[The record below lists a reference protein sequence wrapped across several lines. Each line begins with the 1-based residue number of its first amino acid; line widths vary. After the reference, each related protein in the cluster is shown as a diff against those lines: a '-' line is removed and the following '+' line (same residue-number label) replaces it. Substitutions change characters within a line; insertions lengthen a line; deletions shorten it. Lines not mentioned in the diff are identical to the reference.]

1 MKFLEEFLG
10 TKKYKLLKLDYDSYW
25 STRRMLSKSN
35 LKIKRR
41 DILIKEQIYPGA
53 SVLDIG
59 CGDGRLIYFLQT
71 TNKNECKGLDV
82 SKRAIF
88 LAKKSGV
95 RAARVKNLVEAL
107 KHEGK
112 YDYVILSE
120 FIEHISDPESVL
132 KEVSK
137 IFKKAVIIT
146 IPNIGHLSCRLRL
159 LTGRFPEC
167 WKWHPGEHVRFWTKV
182 DFEKWIVRSDNNF
195 MGLRVRKF
203 INIEGT
209 PILGDLIPSLFSYNL
224 LALITK

>member
-1 MKFLEEFLG
+1 M
-10 TKKYKLLKLDYDSYW
+10 
-25 STRRMLSKSN
+25 
-35 LKIKRR
+35 
-41 DILIKEQIYPGA
+41 
-53 SVLDIG
+53 
-59 CGDGRLIYFLQT
+59 
-71 TNKNECKGLDV
+71 
-82 SKRAIF
+82 
-88 LAKKSGV
+88 
-95 RAARVKNLVEAL
+95 
-107 KHEGK
+107 
-112 YDYVILSE
+112 
-120 FIEHISDPESVL
+120 